1 MKDQVGASRPSSCGD
16 RIPMHSTRCGD
27 VVVIGH
33 RPEKGRRRIT
43 GNPASA
49 ERLRLPPTQFD
60 PFDDIP
66 RVGVVPKFE

>member
-16 RIPMHSTRCGD
+16 RIPNAQHALRRR
-27 VVVIGH
+27 VVIGH
-33 RPEKGRRRIT
+33 PPEKGRRRIT

-66 RVGVVPKFE
+66 RVGVVPEFE